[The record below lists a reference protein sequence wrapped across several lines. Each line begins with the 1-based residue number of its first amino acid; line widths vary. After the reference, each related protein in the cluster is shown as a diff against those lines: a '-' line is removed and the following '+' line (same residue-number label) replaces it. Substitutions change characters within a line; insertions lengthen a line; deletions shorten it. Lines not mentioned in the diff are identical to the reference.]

1 MSRTLRLAPARRRSR
16 SRLGFEPLE
25 AREVPASL
33 AGRVFLDFDNSG
45 TANTPDTGI
54 SGVTITLSGGALTT
68 PLTTT
73 TDTQGNYTFSNVAAG
88 TYTVTQTQ
96 PTTPANQSGKVVV
109 GN

>member
-1 MSRTLRLAPARRRSR
+1 MSRTHRLARPSRRSR

-45 TANTPDTGI
+45 AANGPDSGI
-54 SGVTITLSGGALTT
+54 AGVTITLTGGSLTT

-73 TDTQGNYTFSNVAAG
+73 TDSQGNYTFGSLAAG
-88 TYTVTQTQ
+88 TYSVTQTQ
-96 PTTPANQSGKVVV
+96 PTP
-109 GN
+109 